1 MNEPQPGTG
10 TAGSLLRA
18 AREKQGLHIAALAAA
33 IKVSQRKLEALE
45 SDRYDELPD
54 ATFTRALAQTV
65 CRTLKVDARPVLDL
79 LPPAPAVAL
88 EPGSGSL
95 NTPFRERPGREEPGL
110 AVAMRPMV
118 WAAAALVL
126 AALAVL
132 LAPAD
137 WWQLLRGGATAGPA
151 VLPASAPVIVTEP
164 VLLLPQSASAA
175 SAVAAPASAAASQA
189 MVETVFAAQ
198 NPEAPASG
206 PMSAAVPAAAPAAPA
221 LPASPQGLVQLRTS
235 EASWVEVRDARGVL
249 LLSRTVQPGESVG
262 LDGSLPMRL
271 VIGNAAVTQLGFRG
285 KPVDLAPST
294 RDNVARVELR

>member
-1 MNEPQPGTG
+1 MNEPQSGTA

-45 SDRYDELPD
+45 NNRHDELPD

-95 NTPFRERPGREEPGL
+95 NTPFRDRPGREEPGL

-126 AALAVL
+126 AAAAVL

-137 WWQLLRGGATAGPA
+137 WWQLLRGGGLPTPA
-151 VLPASAPVIVTEP
+151 SLPASAPLVVTEP
-164 VLLLPQSASAA
+164 VLLAPQPASAA
-175 SAVAAPASAAASQA
+175 SAAALPASAAASQA
-189 MVETVFAAQ
+189 MGETVFAAQ
-198 NPEAPASG
+198 NPEPAASG
-206 PMSAAVPAAAPAAPA
+206 PVAMAAASPSAAPATPAAPN
-221 LPASPQGLVQLRTS
+221 GLVQLRTS

-285 KPVDLAPST
+285 KPVDLGPST